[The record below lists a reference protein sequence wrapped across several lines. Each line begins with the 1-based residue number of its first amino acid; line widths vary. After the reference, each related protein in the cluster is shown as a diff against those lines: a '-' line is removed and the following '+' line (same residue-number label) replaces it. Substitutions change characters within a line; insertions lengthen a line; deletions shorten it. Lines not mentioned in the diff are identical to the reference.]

1 MFSIERQTAEC
12 ELLTAN
18 MAVAE
23 LRLSM
28 LAERARGV
36 QDIAAVARLRLTL
49 YTTSDRSD
57 RAVEVCREYLRR
69 SGTDW
74 SPHPTRDEVQ
84 REYERIWSQLGSR
97 SIEAVLE
104 LPLMTDP
111 AARAALEVLTEAV
124 TPAHFT
130 DENLLYLIICRMVN
144 LSLDHGNSDGSCF
157 AYAWLGNIAGPCFG
171 SYEIGYR
178 FGRLGYDLVEK
189 RGLHRFEARTC
200 AILGHNVMPW
210 TRHVREGRDLIR
222 RAFEIANRTGDLT
235 WSSYSRQDLIAN
247 LLGAGDPLGDTQRE
261 AENAL
266 DFVQRARFGLAIDII
281 TARLCLIRTLRGL
294 TTKFGHFNDARF
306 DELRFEDHLASDE
319 RLAVPE
325 CWYWILK
332 LQALFF
338 ASDYSSAI
346 EASSRAQRLLWTS
359 GCFFERTEYEFYT
372 GLSRAALCDSA
383 TLDERQRHLEK
394 LIAHRK
400 QLDLW
405 AAHCPANFE
414 ARATLMAAEIARIEG
429 RDLDAERSYEQA
441 IRSARES
448 GFAHIEGIANEVA
461 GRFYLARG
469 LETNA
474 SAHLRNASA
483 SFALWGADGKVMQLE
498 SLYPRLASSEGRQS
512 TATIGSAVR
521 QLDVATV
528 VKASQAISSEMVLPR
543 LIERLMTIALQNA
556 GADRGL
562 LLLPEK
568 DGYRIGAEASAS
580 GDEVVFRQEPDVD
593 PSTPTTIVRYVA
605 RTREKVILDEA
616 LKPNL
621 FSEDDY
627 LNRRRPRSLLCLPL
641 VRQGTLAGLLYLEN
655 TLTSHAFTPGRTAV
669 LELLASQAAISLE
682 NARLYGELQEREAK
696 VRRLVD
702 SNIIGIVI
710 WDFDGWIVD
719 ANEAFLRI
727 LGYGRDDLA
736 SRRLSWR
743 DLTPAEW
750 RDADDQRMAELKAT
764 GTAQP
769 HEKEYL
775 GKGGSRI
782 PVLVGA
788 AAFGERRDQGV
799 AFVVDLTDRKKAEEA
814 VRESERR
821 YREVQTELEHA
832 NRVATMGQLTASI
845 AHEVSQPIGATVFS
859 AQAALRWLG
868 AQPPDM
874 EEVRQAL
881 GRIVRDGHRAGDVIG
896 RIRALVKKAPP
907 RKDDLEINKAI
918 FEVIALTRGEMV
930 KNGVLVQTQF
940 AEGLPIIQGDR
951 VQLQQVILN
960 LIINAVDA
968 MSGMTEGLRELRIK
982 TAETDSNCVLVAV
995 CDSGPG
1001 LSGASLERLFE
1012 AFYTTKPNGLGM
1024 GLSIARS
1031 IIEAHGGRLWVT
1043 ANVPQGAVF
1052 QFILPAHA
1060 TTAS

>member
-1 MFSIERQTAEC
+1 
-12 ELLTAN
+12 
-18 MAVAE
+18 
-23 LRLSM
+23 
-28 LAERARGV
+28 
-36 QDIAAVARLRLTL
+36 
-49 YTTSDRSD
+49 
-57 RAVEVCREYLRR
+57 
-69 SGTDW
+69 
-74 SPHPTRDEVQ
+74 
-84 REYERIWSQLGSR
+84 
-97 SIEAVLE
+97 
-104 LPLMTDP
+104 
-111 AARAALEVLTEAV
+111 
-124 TPAHFT
+124 
-130 DENLLYLIICRMVN
+130 
-144 LSLDHGNSDGSCF
+144 
-157 AYAWLGNIAGPCFG
+157 
-171 SYEIGYR
+171 
-178 FGRLGYDLVEK
+178 
-189 RGLHRFEARTC
+189 
-200 AILGHNVMPW
+200 
-210 TRHVREGRDLIR
+210 
-222 RAFEIANRTGDLT
+222 
-235 WSSYSRQDLIAN
+235 
-247 LLGAGDPLGDTQRE
+247 
-261 AENAL
+261 
-266 DFVQRARFGLAIDII
+266 
-281 TARLCLIRTLRGL
+281 
-294 TTKFGHFNDARF
+294 
-306 DELRFEDHLASDE
+306 
-319 RLAVPE
+319 
-325 CWYWILK
+325 
-332 LQALFF
+332 
-338 ASDYSSAI
+338 
-346 EASSRAQRLLWTS
+346 
-359 GCFFERTEYEFYT
+359 
-372 GLSRAALCDSA
+372 
-383 TLDERQRHLEK
+383 
-394 LIAHRK
+394 
-400 QLDLW
+400 
-405 AAHCPANFE
+405 
-414 ARATLMAAEIARIEG
+414 
-429 RDLDAERSYEQA
+429 
-441 IRSARES
+441 
-448 GFAHIEGIANEVA
+448 
-461 GRFYLARG
+461 
-469 LETNA
+469 
-474 SAHLRNASA
+474 
-483 SFALWGADGKVMQLE
+483 
-498 SLYPRLASSEGRQS
+498 
-512 TATIGSAVR
+512 
-521 QLDVATV
+521 
-528 VKASQAISSEMVLPR
+528 
-543 LIERLMTIALQNA
+543 
-556 GADRGL
+556 
-562 LLLPEK
+562 
-568 DGYRIGAEASAS
+568 
-580 GDEVVFRQEPDVD
+580 
-593 PSTPTTIVRYVA
+593 
-605 RTREKVILDEA
+605 
-616 LKPNL
+616 
-621 FSEDDY
+621 
-627 LNRRRPRSLLCLPL
+627 
-641 VRQGTLAGLLYLEN
+641 
-655 TLTSHAFTPGRTAV
+655 V

-710 WDFDGWIVD
+710 WDFDGRIVD

-918 FEVIALTRGEMV
+918 LEVIALTRGEMV